1 MLRGGVRDVAMA
13 KRCSR
18 TRLAAS
24 LVVLVAAAV
33 SAALLLQ
40 SQGGQEAE
48 EDVTLTVYRTDFCGC
63 CRLYEDYLR
72 SSGVELRTAVV
83 GPEALERLRREL
95 GIPSEMYSC
104 HTSTLGPYLVEG
116 HVPWEAIEKLVEERP
131 MLDGIALPGMPPGP
145 PGMGGAKT
153 APLQI
158 YAVRD
163 GSASLWLAL

>member
-1 MLRGGVRDVAMA
+1 MA

-24 LVVLVAAAV
+24 LVVLVAAAL
-33 SAALLLQ
+33 SATLLLQ
-40 SQGGQEAE
+40 SQGGQEAR

-72 SSGVELRTAVV
+72 GSGAELRTVV
-83 GPEALERLRREL
+83 VEPEALERLRREL

-104 HTSTLGPYLVEG
+104 HTSTLGPYFVEG
-116 HVPWEAIEKLVEERP
+116 HVPLEAIEKLVEERP
-131 MLDGIALPGMPPGP
+131 VLDGIALPGMPPGS
-145 PGMGGAKT
+145 PGMGGVRT

-163 GSASLWLAL
+163 GSAFLWLAL

>member
-1 MLRGGVRDVAMA
+1 VAMA

-24 LVVLVAAAV
+24 LAVLVAAAV

-48 EDVTLTVYRTDFCGC
+48 EDVILTVYRTDFCGC
-63 CRLYEDYLR
+63 CKLYEDYLR
-72 SSGVELRTAVV
+72 SSGVEFRTVV
-83 GPEALERLRREL
+83 VEPEALERLRMAL
-95 GIPSEMYSC
+95 GIPSEMHSC
-104 HTSTLGPYLVEG
+104 HTSTLGPYFVEG
-116 HVPWEAIEKLVEERP
+116 HVPVEAIEKLLEERP
-131 MLDGIALPGMPPGP
+131 MLGGIALPGMPPGS

-153 APLQI
+153 GPLQI
-158 YAVRD
+158 YAVRG